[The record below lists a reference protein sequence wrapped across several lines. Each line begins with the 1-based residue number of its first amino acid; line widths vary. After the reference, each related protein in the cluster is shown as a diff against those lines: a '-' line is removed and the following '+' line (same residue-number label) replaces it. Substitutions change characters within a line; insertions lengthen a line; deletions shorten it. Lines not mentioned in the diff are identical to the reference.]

1 MSRGRPT
8 ELVARPE
15 RPRRDCRTCTPPPP
29 GHIRADQLWAWTRA
43 TGLPP
48 FRRRQDEKGSM
59 TIEFLLCL
67 ALIIFP
73 VIGLSAAALNW
84 PGRLNAASGAA
95 YEAAHS
101 VVHSPAADPE
111 EGRAR
116 AVEVWTNHGYDAGDI
131 EVAFE
136 GDPTSRGRRLH
147 VHGEGGAA
155 GHRHPGRRPYRRW
168 LRLAFAFRAGSR
180 FRERVVTGPRRPR
193 VGPLLRPVRRRD
205 EAGFTMVIW
214 TMGLAVVL
222 FAVIYL
228 VTDAWRLIAAD
239 RALSAAVDAAA
250 AAGANGIDE
259 DAYPSRRHGEPGPRP
274 GRVPG
279 PPVPRRAA
287 RRRPVRRRRDLGHT
301 RPDHRR
307 RRSQCAAAAPALH
320 RRVRP
325 ARAR

>member
-8 ELVARPE
+8 ELVSRTE
-15 RPRRDCRTCTPPPP
+15 RPRREYRTCTQPPP

-116 AVEVWTNHGYDAGDI
+116 AMEVWTNHGYDAGDI

-136 GDPTSRGRRLH
+136 GDPTARGGVYTSTVRVVLPAIVIPGVGRIAGGFVSRSH
-147 VHGEGGAA
+147 T
-155 GHRHPGRRPYRRW
+155 
-168 LRLAFAFRAGSR
+168 
-180 FRERVVTGPRRPR
+180 ERV
-193 VGPLLRPVRRRD
+193 
-205 EAGFTMVIW
+205 
-214 TMGLAVVL
+214 
-222 FAVIYL
+222 
-228 VTDAWRLIAAD
+228 
-239 RALSAAVDAAA
+239 
-250 AAGANGIDE
+250 
-259 DAYPSRRHGEPGPRP
+259 
-274 GRVPG
+274 
-279 PPVPRRAA
+279 
-287 RRRPVRRRRDLGHT
+287 
-301 RPDHRR
+301 PDFE
-307 RRSQCAAAAPALH
+307 S
-320 RRVRP
+320 VS
-325 ARAR
+325 